1 MSASSGSGDPG
12 AWPIVPLLWP
22 SLLLGFGQSIDNLAA
37 GIGYAVS
44 NRPLTWQHNAL
55 IALVNASGTLLTM
68 ETGDKVLK
76 LLPGEGNSSSARAV
90 GGYILVML
98 GVKELLCGGGDRA
111 ESMDAQET
119 SEDDEDDGEVL
130 LAVSVD
136 DHGAHS
142 RRLHLEVVALAFGLT
157 FTNLAGGFAAGVLRL
172 PVLTVCIIS
181 WVRLLRHTRD
191 SCVLGGRSGRC

>member
-1 MSASSGSGDPG
+1 M
-12 AWPIVPLLWP
+12 PLLWP

-37 GIGYAVS
+37 GMGYAVS
-44 NRPLTWQHNAL
+44 NRPLAWQHNAL

-68 ETGDKVLK
+68 ETGDRVLK

-90 GGYILVML
+90 GGYILVLL
-98 GVKELLCGGGDRA
+98 GVKELLGGGGDRE
-111 ESMDAQET
+111 ESTDAQET
-119 SEDDEDDGEVL
+119 SEEGVDGEVM

-136 DHGAHS
+136 DHGAQS

-172 PVLTVCIIS
+172 PVFTVCVI
-181 WVRLLRHTRD
+181 
-191 SCVLGGRSGRC
+191 SCVRP